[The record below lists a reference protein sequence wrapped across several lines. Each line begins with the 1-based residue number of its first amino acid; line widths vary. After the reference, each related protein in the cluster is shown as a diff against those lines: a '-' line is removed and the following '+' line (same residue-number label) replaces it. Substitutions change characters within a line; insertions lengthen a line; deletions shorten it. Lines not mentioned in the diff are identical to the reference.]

1 MTQRARAT
9 CISTLSSRRSFRA
22 CAALCPANRAKPTL
36 ETDINHRITAFRA
49 KASCPT
55 QHPPLAFYRASRS
68 FSFFLFSFLFFFFRR
83 NRLRRSSRARPD
95 GEVSRCFPNR
105 RTECSSTV
113 IGSTSIFIG
122 GVAVRQQHLQTIEST
137 VQSPTSNLIE
147 LSGRREICSCTG
159 STLDRKRADPGWIYN
174 GATRGRSGKDA
185 GMRKV

>member
-68 FSFFLFSFLFFFFRR
+68 FSSFFFLFDAIGFEGLAVRDPTVRFRGVFR
-83 NRLRRSSRARPD
+83 TD
-95 GEVSRCFPNR
+95 GQ
-105 RTECSSTV
+105 STV
-113 IGSTSIFIG
+113 IIGSTSIFIG
-122 GVAVRQQHLQTIEST
+122 GVAVREQHLQTIGST
-137 VQSPTSNLIE
+137 VQSPASNSIE

-174 GATRGRSGKDA
+174 GATRRRSGKDA